1 MEEIIYLTV
10 FNVSG
15 ISFREKEVRQLLKS
29 MSEYNSPY
37 YGLTGKNLKDEI
49 KENGIVYK
57 YDGWVASSLSF
68 ESEPNNEF
76 DSHAVKIFVDDI
88 HIGYIPKKEAKR
100 VFDLIEN
107 NNQYKFIAQLS
118 IVGGDSKIID
128 DDTNRIE
135 TIENDNIGF
144 EIVLK
149 VVKESDKLVTSEQ
162 VTEQKDNVE
171 TFVDIIDDMTYSSY
185 NYDCEYE
192 YQNNKTVPLF
202 IRFYTIAIC
211 TIGGLILGFFVPF
224 FWLFF
229 IAGIPLLIIRAI
241 WEVKHKLEHLHN

>member
-171 TFVDIIDDMTYSSY
+171 TFVDIIDDMT
-185 NYDCEYE
+185 
-192 YQNNKTVPLF
+192 
-202 IRFYTIAIC
+202 
-211 TIGGLILGFFVPF
+211 
-224 FWLFF
+224 
-229 IAGIPLLIIRAI
+229 
-241 WEVKHKLEHLHN
+241 